1 MLTYADECWRRADD
15 YRCGCH
21 VYSLLVLKYLSVGT
35 KISDEQD
42 EGRNKT
48 ISKLHTILG
57 VCVSRR
63 CIFKERSVQCYMLN
77 RAGAQKVIEDDG
89 CNKTICKQ
97 LCVVKHVSSR

>member
-15 YRCGCH
+15 YRCECH
-21 VYSLLVLKYLSVGT
+21 LYSLLVLKYLSVGA

-57 VCVSRR
+57 VYVSQR
-63 CIFKERSVQCYMLN
+63 CIFNKRGVQSVLY
-77 RAGAQKVIEDDG
+77 
-89 CNKTICKQ
+89 
-97 LCVVKHVSSR
+97 VK